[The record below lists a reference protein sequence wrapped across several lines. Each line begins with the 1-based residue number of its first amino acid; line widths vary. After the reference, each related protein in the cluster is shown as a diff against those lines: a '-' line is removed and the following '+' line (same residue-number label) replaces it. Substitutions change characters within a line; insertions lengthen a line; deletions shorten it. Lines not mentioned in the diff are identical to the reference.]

1 MNQIKEILDNVAPE
15 VLSVAV
21 INLDNVAKNYNI
33 VCDTLAPGKE
43 AAAVVK
49 ANAYGFGAVQ
59 VSKKLY
65 AKGCRKFF
73 VATIS
78 EGIEIRQV
86 IPDDANIYV
95 LSGVFK
101 GTEKLL
107 NDNKLTPVLNCSEQ
121 SELWI
126 DYAQKIGERLHASVH
141 VDTGMSRNGFMGDN
155 DYSK

>member
-107 NDNKLTPVLNCSEQ
+107 YDNKLTLA
-121 SELWI
+121 LFFFI
-126 DYAQKIGERLHASVH
+126 
-141 VDTGMSRNGFMGDN
+141 
-155 DYSK
+155 